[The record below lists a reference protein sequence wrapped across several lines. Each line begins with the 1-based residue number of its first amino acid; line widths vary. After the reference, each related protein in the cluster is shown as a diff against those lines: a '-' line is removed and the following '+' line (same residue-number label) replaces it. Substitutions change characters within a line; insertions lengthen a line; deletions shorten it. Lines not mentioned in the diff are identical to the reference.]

1 MNDANRTHEA
11 IDLQLIELFVTI
23 ARSRTIAAAARQ
35 FNVSPSLATRRLA
48 ALERALQV
56 RLFQRTTRALHL
68 TDAGRDTLQ
77 WAELVLSSHAAL
89 MDELSQR
96 DQMPEGI
103 IRLAVSDYVASMLLP
118 DFLHAFMKR
127 YPKVSYVIK
136 TTDHL
141 INPVDH
147 AFDVAVHSGFM
158 PDSSLIGIPVRP
170 VQRILCASPAYLK
183 QAGAVD
189 SPSDLLR
196 HVCLA
201 HEATE
206 QTEWFFEKDGHIA
219 GQSINRQLSVD
230 SFVAL
235 LQFALK
241 GIGIVRI
248 SQNVVHR
255 HLKSGELLQILPDYR
270 CVQPNGEL
278 PSIWVI
284 YPNRKLPYRVRTFVT
299 ELQRFLEQ
307 AS

>member
-1 MNDANRTHEA
+1 MNDATRSKES

-23 ARSRTIAAAARQ
+23 ARSKTIAAAARQ

-48 ALERALQV
+48 SLERALQV

-68 TDAGRDTLQ
+68 TDAGRDALE
-77 WAELVLSSHAAL
+77 WAEQVLHSHASL
-89 MDELSQR
+89 IDDLSRR
-96 DQMPEGI
+96 DQMPEGL

-118 DFLHAFMKR
+118 DFLHGFMKR
-127 YPKVSYVIK
+127 YPKVRYLIK

-170 VQRILCASPAYLK
+170 VQRILCASPEYMK
-183 QAGAVD
+183 QAGVIN
-189 SPSDLLR
+189 SPADLLH

-206 QTEWFFEKDGHIA
+206 QTEWFFERDGTIT
-219 GQSINRQLSVD
+219 GQEINRQLSVD

-241 GIGIVRI
+241 GVGIVRI
-248 SQNVVHR
+248 SHNVVRH
-255 HLKSGELLQILPDYR
+255 HLKAGDLVQILPAHR

-299 ELQRFLEQ
+299 ELQRFLGQ